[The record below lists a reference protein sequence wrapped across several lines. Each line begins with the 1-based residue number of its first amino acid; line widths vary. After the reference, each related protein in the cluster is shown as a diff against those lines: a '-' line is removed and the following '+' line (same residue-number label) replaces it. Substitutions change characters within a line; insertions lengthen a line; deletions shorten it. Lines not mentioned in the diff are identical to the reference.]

1 MANSVELGNYKS
13 LRCPKCGGEV
23 TTVYDDYDWWDAI
36 CDECSYEFAFNPGK
50 YIAFEAVQL
59 DWVKQYAEEVA
70 NAD

>member
-23 TTVYDDYDWWDAI
+23 TIVYDDYDWWGCT
-36 CDECSYEFAFNPGK
+36 CDGCGYEFAFNPGK
-50 YIAFEAVQL
+50 YIAYGAVQL